1 MQPVTF
7 NGQSI
12 RPGKVVCIGKNYAA
26 LIADVNKMQSRL
38 EAIAYNFK
46 EEAPKTDLDTQLIDA
61 LVATAN
67 TLLTS
72 TETIKSIEY
81 DPTPIDTDGG

>member
-1 MQPVTF
+1 MINIQH
-7 NGQSI
+7 
-12 RPGKVVCIGKNYAA
+12 YAA

-67 TLLTS
+67 TLLAS
-72 TETIKSIEY
+72 AEAIKSIEY
-81 DPTPIDTDGG
+81 EPTPIDTDGD

>member
-1 MQPVTF
+1 MINIQH
-7 NGQSI
+7 
-12 RPGKVVCIGKNYAA
+12 YAA

-61 LVATAN
+61 LIATA
-67 TLLTS
+67 TDLLTRAA
-72 TETIKSIEY
+72 TIKDIPY
-81 DPTPIDTDGG
+81 DPTEEEGLSVR

>member
-1 MQPVTF
+1 MINIQH
-7 NGQSI
+7 
-12 RPGKVVCIGKNYAA
+12 YAA

-38 EAIAYNFK
+38 EAISYNFK

-67 TLLTS
+67 GLLLTAA
-72 TETIKSIEY
+72 EIKDIAY
-81 DPTPIDTDGG
+81 DPTPEDDGLTLKN

>member
-1 MQPVTF
+1 MINTQH
-7 NGQSI
+7 
-12 RPGKVVCIGKNYAA
+12 YAA

-46 EEAPKTDLDTQLIDA
+46 EEAPKPDLDTQLIDA

-67 TLLTS
+67 TLLRTA
-72 TETIKSIEY
+72 EAMKSIEY
-81 DPTPIDTDGG
+81 DPTPDTDGG

>member
-1 MQPVTF
+1 MINIQH
-7 NGQSI
+7 
-12 RPGKVVCIGKNYAA
+12 YAA

-46 EEAPKTDLDTQLIDA
+46 EIAPKTDLDTQLIDA